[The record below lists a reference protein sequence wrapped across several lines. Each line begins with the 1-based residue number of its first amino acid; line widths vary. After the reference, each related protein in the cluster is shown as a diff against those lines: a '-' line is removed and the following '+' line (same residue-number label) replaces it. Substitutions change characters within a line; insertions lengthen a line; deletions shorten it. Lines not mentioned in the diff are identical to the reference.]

1 MIYIAAGVVVFFG
14 IFVYVLFMIFLPEW
28 VGITGKTALKNE
40 QAHLGS
46 SASQTQDDSQAS
58 TGAVNPAA
66 QDAIKKTEQS

>member
-40 QAHLGS
+40 QAHLGTS
-46 SASQTQDDSQAS
+46 TSQTPDESQAS
-58 TGAVNPAA
+58 TATVNPAA